1 MSDYLTDA
9 FYKYDFARIM
19 AKVAVAM
26 TVGHPA
32 QEQAVVDAET
42 ALATLRDSGVEEPAD
57 LEVHTAGEV
66 DALEAMYRTQF
77 DAAQQQ
83 LALTPEQQQVF
94 GVNVVRAQNAATVA
108 AAWLSAIGA
117 VRTEEGL

>member
-9 FYKYDFARIM
+9 FYKYDFALFM

-26 TVGHPA
+26 TVGHPT
-32 QEQAVVDAET
+32 QEDAVTAAEA
-42 ALATLRDSGVEEPAD
+42 ALAALRESGAEEPAD
-57 LEVHTAGEV
+57 LSAHTATEV
-66 DALEAMYRTQF
+66 GALEALYEAQF

-83 LALTPEQQQVF
+83 MMLTAEQQQVF
-94 GVNVVRAQNAATVA
+94 GINVAQVQQVATTA